1 VNLAK
6 SHTRR
11 RAQLLGRPPHIFGS
25 HGFIAH
31 RRLARMLP
39 EEGERLVTVADLR
52 SFNL

>member
-1 VNLAK
+1 VKLAK

-11 RAQLLGRPPHIFGS
+11 RSQMLGRHPHIFGT

-52 SFNL
+52 NFNL

>member
-1 VNLAK
+1 VKLAK

-11 RAQLLGRPPHIFGS
+11 RTQLLGRPPHIFGS

-39 EEGERLVTVADLR
+39 EEGERLVTMAELR
-52 SFNL
+52 NFNL